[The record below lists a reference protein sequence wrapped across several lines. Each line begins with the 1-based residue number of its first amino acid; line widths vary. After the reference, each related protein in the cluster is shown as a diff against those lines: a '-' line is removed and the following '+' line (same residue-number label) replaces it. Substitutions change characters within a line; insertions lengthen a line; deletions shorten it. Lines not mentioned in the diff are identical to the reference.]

1 MKSKTNV
8 TKPSSRRTGG
18 KNGPKGKGLKKAQ
31 GRRKKNIPL
40 ASLPLQKGVKRSTS
54 GIGGDNVL
62 KYIEIMDIPGTRLV
76 GTIVNVAAHF
86 HLGLAGI
93 DVEAVA
99 AYGLAT
105 FNRCKF
111 GAGTVRILMD
121 LPAEQYSGNYDQ
133 DVEMLIQKSGIRS
146 TREYD
151 RRVEFSK
158 KNPRI
163 PVPAIKYPLQNIT
176 ALLFDSAQVVLTG
189 APDEYTA
196 RYGAALIARMLCKY
210 MKIPARIADFRACN
224 IVITFSLG
232 FQVDLERFAREE
244 GGSVDYEP
252 SLFPAVIIKSPNHV
266 DILTMLI
273 NFTGIIILTGS
284 SCRRALRSFFTQSYH
299 IISKYKKGNRDPSP
313 IPVNAPLV
321 LPSAICNDGGNR
333 DYTNSIQYAGR
344 YPHDGHDP
352 DNMTK
357 VVVPWSLH
365 EGDGPSVGN
374 TLALAADD
382 NDEYGPDRMLE
393 DLMKI
398 KDGLRQTMAR
408 NLNEPYSIAE
418 KLKSASG
425 HNDMQVVENRSNGSN
440 YRKVCSRLFDIINTL
455 DSSNVQPV
463 TPNLAVDNFTPPMF
477 PALLNKKLYQSSRQT
492 KQTLDRIGGMR
503 DNMLSTAMGIS
514 G

>member
-1 MKSKTNV
+1 MKSKPNV

-18 KNGPKGKGLKKAQ
+18 KSGGAKVKGAKKAQ
-31 GRRKKNIPL
+31 GRRKKIIPL
-40 ASLPLQKGVKRSTS
+40 SPPQIQKGGKRSTS

-121 LPAEQYSGNYDQ
+121 LPAEQYSGNYDR

-151 RRVEFSK
+151 RRVKFSQE
-158 KNPRI
+158 NPRI
-163 PVPAIKYPLQNIT
+163 PVPSLKYPLQNIT

-299 IISKYKKGNRDPSP
+299 IISKYKKGANDHP
-313 IPVNAPLV
+313 PVPVPVITPLI
-321 LPSAICNDGGNR
+321 LPSTIYNDGAG
-333 DYTNSIQYAGR
+333 DYTNAISY
-344 YPHDGHDP
+344 DTHDP
-352 DNMTK
+352 NNMSM
-357 VVVPWSLH
+357 VPWSLY
-365 EGDGPSVGN
+365 ERDGLSFNNTVANPS
-374 TLALAADD
+374 ADV
-382 NDEYGPDRMLE
+382 DEYGPARMLE

-408 NLNEPYSIAE
+408 NLSEPYSMME
-418 KLKSASG
+418 KLKSAS
-425 HNDMQVVENRSNGSN
+425 DISDIQSVENRSNGSN
-440 YRKVCSRLFDIINTL
+440 YKKVCSRLFDIINTL

-463 TPNLAVDNFTPPMF
+463 APNPAVDNFTPPMF

-503 DNMLSTAMGIS
+503 ENMLSTAMGIS